1 MKGSLA
7 KSCLFLSLTDS
18 FFSWFRLV
26 SNLQCLG
33 GKKVTTILSRSS
45 SRGQATPE
53 VKITLIPFSA
63 FTDDKVASK
72 RNMRLTSKFL
82 NINSPLLQVV
92 DDFVG
97 VNMFYQ
103 YKKITNKELK
113 RRYKALSAI
122 FFCFSVKKHS
132 LGTRC

>member
-1 MKGSLA
+1 MLT
-7 KSCLFLSLTDS
+7 LNYLPFLSLTDS
-18 FFSWFRLV
+18 FFTWFRLV

-33 GKKVTTILSRSS
+33 RKKVATILSRSS

-72 RNMRLTSKFL
+72 RNMMLTSKFL
-82 NINSPLLQVV
+82 NIKSPLLQVV

-97 VNMFYQ
+97 VNVFYQ
-103 YKKITNKELK
+103 NKKITNKELK
-113 RRYKALSAI
+113 RRYQALSTI
-122 FFCFSVKKHS
+122 FFVSQLKSIV
-132 LGTRC
+132 

>member
-1 MKGSLA
+1 M
-7 KSCLFLSLTDS
+7 
-18 FFSWFRLV
+18 
-26 SNLQCLG
+26 QCLG

-45 SRGQATPE
+45 SRGEATPE

-97 VNMFYQ
+97 VNVFYQ
-103 YKKITNKELK
+103 NKKITNKELK

>member
-1 MKGSLA
+1 MPI
-7 KSCLFLSLTDS
+7 FLSLTDS

-72 RNMRLTSKFL
+72 RNMMLTSKFL
-82 NINSPLLQVV
+82 NINSSPLLQVV

-97 VNMFYQ
+97 VNVFYQ
-103 YKKITNKELK
+103 NKKITNKELK
-113 RRYKALSAI
+113 RSYQALSTI
-122 FFCFSVKKHS
+122 LFVSQLKSIV
-132 LGTRC
+132 

>member
-1 MKGSLA
+1 M
-7 KSCLFLSLTDS
+7 
-18 FFSWFRLV
+18 
-26 SNLQCLG
+26 QCLG

-72 RNMRLTSKFL
+72 RNMMLTSKFL
-82 NINSPLLQVV
+82 NINSSPLLQVV

-97 VNMFYQ
+97 VNVFYQ
-103 YKKITNKELK
+103 NKKITNKELK
-113 RRYKALSAI
+113 RRYQALSTI
-122 FFCFSVKKHS
+122 LFVSQLKSIV
-132 LGTRC
+132 